1 MRSAFSG
8 ASVVATWTARRAV
21 SAATAGSSS
30 AWEAKPQV
38 PSTITRTA
46 RPISRLMTAVSSS
59 PSRSCTISRGDA
71 VNTQVGVAG
80 AGGLAADN
88 AASAS

>member
-21 SAATAGSSS
+21 SAATPGASS
-30 AWEAKPQV
+30 AFDANPHV

-46 RPISRLMTAVSSS
+46 SPISRLTTDVSNS
-59 PSRSCTISRGDA
+59 PSRNWMISVVMR
-71 VNTQVGVAG
+71 
-80 AGGLAADN
+80 
-88 AASAS
+88 